1 MGMKMSKL
9 NIIILMA
16 LVTYIPRMLP
26 MVFLK
31 NMRLAPWLNRFLRFI
46 PYASLGALIFP
57 GALFS
62 VNPPAAAAGGII
74 VSAVMG
80 LMGRSL
86 ITVFASGVAAV
97 YILLMII

>member
-1 MGMKMSKL
+1 MSKL

-31 NMRLAPWLNRFLRFI
+31 NMHLAPWLNRFLRFI

-62 VNPPAAAAGGII
+62 VNPPIAAAGGIA
-74 VSAVMG
+74 VSAA
-80 LMGRSL
+80 LAFLGRSL
-86 ITVFASGVAAV
+86 IAVFASGVAAV
-97 YILLMII
+97 YILLILL